1 MITPKFVIKDQRKTR
16 VRKTI
21 RKKIS
26 GSPDRPRMIVV
37 RSNKYIYTQV
47 VDDQN
52 HRVLASASTLE
63 KGVAENLKSK
73 KDLEAAKTLGKIIA
87 DRLKDLK
94 VEEVIFDRNI
104 YAFMGRVKAFADAAR
119 ENGLKF

>member
-1 MITPKFVIKDQRKTR
+1 MITPKYIIKDQRKER

-47 VDDQN
+47 IDDLN
-52 HRVLASASTLE
+52 HKVLASASTLE
-63 KGVAENLKSK
+63 KGVGESLKSK
-73 KDLEAAKTLGKIIA
+73 KDLEAAKALGKVIA
-87 DRLKDLK
+87 DRLKEIK
-94 VEEVIFDRNI
+94 VEQVVFDRNI
-104 YAFMGRVKAFADAAR
+104 YAFMGRIKAFADAAR